1 MTGWA
6 LDSRV
11 AGAVGGQTAPVIPDA
26 DDPAAG
32 AGCDCP
38 TGAGGSGVG
47 AAGRFVAT
55 MGGCE
60 RKGFAS
66 TVGVAAGEVMVVR
79 QCGQGPDTPA
89 IDAGTVRR
97 MPQDWQLNWMTLGAG
112 FMSGG
117 GASSFDQGPRFPVQ
131 RNRQKWENGP

>member
-1 MTGWA
+1 M
-6 LDSRV
+6 
-11 AGAVGGQTAPVIPDA
+11 
-26 DDPAAG
+26 
-32 AGCDCP
+32 
-38 TGAGGSGVG
+38 G

-66 TVGVAAGEVMVVR
+66 TDGVAAGEVMVVR

-112 FMSGG
+112 FMSSG
-117 GASSFDQGPRFPVQ
+117 GASSFDQGPPFPVQ
-131 RNRQKWENGP
+131 RNREKWENGP